1 MSKLSETRKAI
12 RELPDGLAV
21 VHSGKLQVD
30 GYDEQ
35 GNPNYVR
42 PSSIPTSDLKELEA
56 AYTKLEDAALDVI
69 KQAQFSIPSNARR
82 VSGMWFVVEKL
93 KEVLESREDPERVEL
108 ASAPSGGELSGR

>member
-12 RELPDGLAV
+12 REAADAQLTIWD
-21 VHSGKLQVD
+21 
-30 GYDEQ
+30 
-35 GNPNYVR
+35 
-42 PSSIPTSDLKELEA
+42 SIRNQHRIDLDDLKELEA

>member
-1 MSKLSETRKAI
+1 MTLNETRKAI
-12 RELPDGLAV
+12 RGIASNYGEDRIWA
-21 VHSGKLQVD
+21 STQVC
-30 GYDEQ
+30 
-35 GNPNYVR
+35 
-42 PSSIPTSDLKELEA
+42 TFADLKELEA

-82 VSGMWFVVEKL
+82 VSGTWFVVEKL

>member
-42 PSSIPTSDLKELEA
+42 PSSIPTSGLKELEA
-56 AYTKLEDAALDVI
+56 AYTKLEKLAKDVV
-69 KQAQFSIPSNARR
+69 KDFNASPDYWSESCDRLGAFL
-82 VSGMWFVVEKL
+82 V
-93 KEVLESREDPERVEL
+93 SREDPERVEL

>member
-1 MSKLSETRKAI
+1 MTLKDTRRAI
-12 RELPDGLAV
+12 READ
-21 VHSGKLQVD
+21 D
-30 GYDEQ
+30 DEM
-35 GNPNYVR
+35 
-42 PSSIPTSDLKELEA
+42 SSLECEGITVADLKELEA